1 MSTLLEVK
9 DLSLEFKT
17 ERGTLKALNGISFD
31 VRTREIFG
39 LVGETGCGKTVTG
52 LSILRLLPRSAR
64 ITNGEII
71 FWDKNL
77 LSVPDKEME
86 VIRGGDIAM
95 IFQDPSSSPNPV
107 FTIGSQMERVLRQHK
122 GMNSKAANERAAQML
137 NAVGLPDVKRMLA
150 AYPHQLSGGQ
160 QQRVMI
166 AMALS
171 CEPRLLIADEPTTAL
186 DVTIQAQILRLLRE
200 LQTQFDFSVILITHN
215 LGVVAQTCDRLA
227 VLYAG
232 RVAEIG
238 STNDIFND
246 PQHPYT
252 RGLMNAIPKPG
263 SRGKKMQA
271 ISGTV
276 EVHSLK
282 KHFRLPGG
290 WLSGDIKHVYAVDG
304 VDLTIA
310 SGETFGLVGESGC
323 GKTTLGRMILR
334 LIEPTSGKI
343 LFDGKDITAV
353 SKQNMKP
360 IRREMQIVFQNPL
373 SSLSPRL
380 KVEQIVAEPL
390 ITHNVLSKDEIRPRV
405 IELLKQVGL
414 GEQHLDRFPHEM
426 SGGQCQRVA
435 VARALALNPKLI
447 VLDEPTSAL
456 DVSVQAQIINL
467 LDELK
472 QSLGLTYLF
481 ISHDLNVVQHISD
494 RIGVMY
500 LGKLVE
506 VGSAEE
512 IYNQPLHPYT
522 QALFGAIP
530 MPVVGDKRE
539 LKVLEGNV
547 PSPVNPPS
555 GCRFHTRCP
564 IAQKTCQE
572 TEPVL
577 SEVRTG
583 TSSSLSTG
591 HFVAC
596 HFVEST

>member
-1 MSTLLEVK
+1 M
-9 DLSLEFKT
+9 
-17 ERGTLKALNGISFD
+17 A
-31 VRTREIFG
+31 
-39 LVGETGCGKTVTG
+39 
-52 LSILRLLPRSAR
+52 
-64 ITNGEII
+64 
-71 FWDKNL
+71 NL
-77 LSVPDKEME
+77 
-86 VIRGGDIAM
+86 I
-95 IFQDPSSSPNPV
+95 
-107 FTIGSQMERVLRQHK
+107 
-122 GMNSKAANERAAQML
+122 
-137 NAVGLPDVKRMLA
+137 
-150 AYPHQLSGGQ
+150 
-160 QQRVMI
+160 
-166 AMALS
+166 
-171 CEPRLLIADEPTTAL
+171 
-186 DVTIQAQILRLLRE
+186 
-200 LQTQFDFSVILITHN
+200 
-215 LGVVAQTCDRLA
+215 
-227 VLYAG
+227 
-232 RVAEIG
+232 
-238 STNDIFND
+238 
-246 PQHPYT
+246 
-252 RGLMNAIPKPG
+252 
-263 SRGKKMQA
+263 
-271 ISGTV
+271 

-334 LIEPTSGKI
+334 LVEPTSGSI

-353 SKQNMKP
+353 GKQDMKP

-373 SSLSPRL
+373 SSLSPRM
-380 KVEQIVAEPL
+380 KVEQIIAEPL
-390 ITHNVLSKDEIRPRV
+390 TTHNILGKDEIRPRV

-467 LDELK
+467 LDDLK
-472 QSLGLTYLF
+472 KTLGLTYLF

-530 MPVVGDKRE
+530 MPVVGEQRE
-539 LKVLEGNV
+539 LKVLDGNV

-564 IAQKTCQE
+564 IAQKPCQE

-577 SEVRTG
+577 REVR
-583 TSSSLSTG
+583 SG
-591 HFVAC
+591 HLVAC
-596 HFVEST
+596 HFVE

>member
-1 MSTLLEVK
+1 M
-9 DLSLEFKT
+9 
-17 ERGTLKALNGISFD
+17 A
-31 VRTREIFG
+31 
-39 LVGETGCGKTVTG
+39 
-52 LSILRLLPRSAR
+52 
-64 ITNGEII
+64 
-71 FWDKNL
+71 NL
-77 LSVPDKEME
+77 
-86 VIRGGDIAM
+86 I
-95 IFQDPSSSPNPV
+95 
-107 FTIGSQMERVLRQHK
+107 
-122 GMNSKAANERAAQML
+122 
-137 NAVGLPDVKRMLA
+137 
-150 AYPHQLSGGQ
+150 
-160 QQRVMI
+160 
-166 AMALS
+166 
-171 CEPRLLIADEPTTAL
+171 
-186 DVTIQAQILRLLRE
+186 E
-200 LQTQFDFSVILITHN
+200 L
-215 LGVVAQTCDRLA
+215 
-227 VLYAG
+227 
-232 RVAEIG
+232 
-238 STNDIFND
+238 
-246 PQHPYT
+246 
-252 RGLMNAIPKPG
+252 
-263 SRGKKMQA
+263 
-271 ISGTV
+271 
-276 EVHSLK
+276 HSLK

-334 LIEPTSGKI
+334 LIEPTSGSI
-343 LFDGKDITAV
+343 LFDGKDITTTG
-353 SKQNMKP
+353 KQDMKP

-373 SSLSPRL
+373 SSLSPRM
-380 KVEQIVAEPL
+380 KVEQIIAEPL
-390 ITHNVLSKDEIRPRV
+390 TTHNILGKDEIRPRV

-467 LDELK
+467 LDDLK
-472 QSLGLTYLF
+472 KSLGLTYLF

-506 VGSAEE
+506 VGSAEG

-530 MPVVGDKRE
+530 MPVVGEQRE

-564 IAQKTCQE
+564 LAQKKCQE

-577 SEVRTG
+577 REVRSG

-596 HFVEST
+596 HFVE